1 MCYRRATANCR
12 DFFRTLAPSGTPI
25 AARTIT
31 EPAVARA
38 RAAAARLAALHLYC
52 GRQWGS
58 TGPRTVKGRAR
69 IAVALLIAGVP
80 AAPALF
86 SSRDALSAEYTLMP
100 SPETVHIGHFSAALK
115 PVLTINSGDIVTIE
129 TATSLDP
136 IEIDQSGAVPPSV
149 VRNTSV
155 SPSCHARRPI

>member
-1 MCYRRATANCR
+1 MCYRRAIANCR
-12 DFFRTLAPSGTPI
+12 DFFRPPGAIGTPT

-31 EPAVARA
+31 QAAVARA
-38 RAAAARLAALHLYC
+38 RGAAARVGALHPLRGALFYC
-52 GRQWGS
+52 SRQRGS
-58 TGPRTVKGRAR
+58 TGPRAVKGRAR
-69 IAVALLIAGVP
+69 IAVALLIAGVL

-129 TATSLDP
+129 IGRAH
-136 IEIDQSGAVPPSV
+136 V
-149 VRNTSV
+149 
-155 SPSCHARRPI
+155 